1 MKYLPKEKTPESLY
15 NKALRAFK
23 NIQNDNG
30 KFVICLYQKMIKYL
44 KWLLLAN
51 IIVLLLVTFI
61 PSISMGLLSLIK

>member
-30 KFVICLYQKMIKYL
+30 KFVICLIKKELNEKL
-44 KWLLLAN
+44 K
-51 IIVLLLVTFI
+51 
-61 PSISMGLLSLIK
+61 SLIIQASEKAYLSAKIQV

>member
-1 MKYLPKEKTPESLY
+1 
-15 NKALRAFK
+15 
-23 NIQNDNG
+23 
-30 KFVICLYQKMIKYL
+30 MIKYL